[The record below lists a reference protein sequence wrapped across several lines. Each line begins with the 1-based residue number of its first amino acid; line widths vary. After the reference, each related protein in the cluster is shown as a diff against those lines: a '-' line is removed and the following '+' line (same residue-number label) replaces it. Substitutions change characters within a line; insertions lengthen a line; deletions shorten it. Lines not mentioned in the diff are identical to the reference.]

1 MNVFDKITV
10 QAHAVAESSLLL
22 ATYGGRHIKDLKM
35 DKDRDN
41 GAIVKA
47 GVVAS
52 TYKGIQA
59 FDAKPIGTTT
69 GVLPTYY
76 LILTPPFGYNTDR
89 KGQTDEKWFYNAKDE
104 VARGYELGIGDIYTV
119 SEDAFKPLA
128 AATGCVVGN
137 YVTYGEG
144 VIGTGAD
151 AKDGYVEAAAKPAT
165 GLALQIIEIVD
176 YKNGGFFGAG
186 MNNPI
191 AGATKSYRLQV
202 VQL

>member
-47 GVVAS
+47 GVVAAD
-52 TYKGIQA
+52 YKGIQA
-59 FDAKPIGTTT
+59 FDAKPITTT
-69 GVLPTYY
+69 TNVLPTYY

-104 VARGYELGIGDIYTV
+104 IARGYELGIGDIYTV
-119 SEDAFKPLA
+119 SEDAFTALA

-137 YVTYGEG
+137 YVSYDEATDKY
-144 VIGTGAD
+144 
-151 AKDGYVEAAAKPAT
+151 KEAAAKPAT

-176 YKNGGFFGAG
+176 YKNGGFFAAG
-186 MNNPI
+186 MGNPI